1 MDAAMSLAHTSR
13 HQILIVDGYNVIRN
27 NKRYDGL
34 GPDYDGSQAWNKARD
49 TLVNDAA
56 LFAGKDFDKCI
67 VVFDG
72 AGNAQSTGRP
82 KKQAGIEVIFSPAG
96 VSADSVIEKLA
107 HDAREKDFE
116 VVVVSSDFTIQ
127 STVFGGG
134 VTRMSAAGFA
144 SAGSELE
151 DAWKDEKNKP
161 VTKNTIA
168 ARLDSE
174 TRAKLEAMLQV
185 K

>member
-1 MDAAMSLAHTSR
+1 MPIAHTTR
-13 HQILIVDGYNVIRN
+13 HQVLIVDGYNVIRN
-27 NKRYDGL
+27 NKRYAGL
-34 GPDYDGSQAWNKARD
+34 GTDYDGSSAWNNAREA
-49 TLVNDAA
+49 VINDAA
-56 LFAGKDFDKCI
+56 LLAGKDYEKCT

-72 AGNAQSTGRP
+72 AGNVLSKGTP
-82 KKQAGIEVIFSPAG
+82 KKQAGIDVIFSPAG

-107 HDAREKDFE
+107 HDARERGFE

-144 SAGSELE
+144 SAGDELE
-151 DAWKDEKNKP
+151 ETWKDEKDKP
-161 VTKNTIA
+161 VVKNTLGE
-168 ARLDSE
+168 RLDPS
-174 TRAKLEAMLQV
+174 TRAKLEAMLNGN